1 MSVAPTTASR
11 LARARLLTGCAL
23 ISAALPFAALAQD
36 VAAEDDVQLDA
47 ILVSSASGKATSVQD
62 APASITVIDAAEL
75 AATGA
80 RDLREALRTVPG
92 LNITNGNDGG
102 KTLSF
107 RGMPASRTLQLVDG
121 RRIGGR
127 NTMARDYQGD
137 LGVVPI
143 DAIERIEVVRGP
155 MSTLYGSDAMGGVI
169 NIITKKGYD
178 VWSGSVTAEATRGDA
193 STTSDSNS
201 LSGFVTGPVAQD
213 LTFSAWGKLS
223 ETGSP
228 VAVPTTGTGTRVS
241 NKGDKTRVL
250 GARLNWKQSDVS
262 DWGLELGNAVED
274 YLATDAAG
282 GAGTR
287 EVSRNHLVLSH
298 GLTLGTGR
306 LDSALRFETS
316 KSTSLA
322 AGAAAPNSFDTLN
335 FETRY
340 SDLSTLAGR
349 EFEYTLGL
357 TATKEKLFDAQSSST
372 GTVVDDAALSGALFA
387 EGRLRF
393 NDALTLTAGLRV
405 DQHERFGTHV
415 TPRLYA
421 NYDFGGG
428 LTLKA
433 GYSQGFVAP
442 DLRNLS
448 PNYQMSS
455 NGNGCK
461 PYQGPC
467 IIFGNPDLKPETSD
481 NFELGLNYQGADL
494 SWEVTGFYNDITD
507 MIGARR
513 TNDVFDQVWVT
524 DRATGT
530 PVLRDRYKF
539 VRDNFDK
546 GRTAGIEAG
555 FNWTVNDS
563 LTWNGTATY
572 MAISEFQYGNA
583 NVTFPMSTTPKW
595 NLGTGVTWQA
605 NDRLKLNGQVNYV
618 GKQANLFDATG
629 VVLPGG
635 FTGSAPAGQNTKAY
649 TLVNIGASY
658 DLTPKATLNIGIE
671 NLFDR
676 QPEKEVS
683 YAENGRLF
691 RVGITTRF

>member
-36 VAAEDDVQLDA
+36 AATDDDVQLDA
-47 ILVSSASGKATSVQD
+47 VLVSSASGKATSLQD
-62 APASITVIDAAEL
+62 APASITVIGAEEL

-178 VWSGSVTAEATRGDA
+178 VWSGSLTTEMTRGDA
-193 STTSDSNS
+193 SSTSDSNS

-213 LTFSAWGKLS
+213 LTFSAWGKVS

-241 NKGDKTRVL
+241 NKGDQTRVL
-250 GARLNWKQSDVS
+250 GARLNWKQSDTS

-274 YLATDAAG
+274 YLATDANG
-282 GAGTR
+282 GEATR
-287 EVSRNHLVLSH
+287 EVSRNHLVLSN

-306 LDSALRFETS
+306 LESALRFEKN
-316 KSTSLA
+316 KSTFLA
-322 AGAAAPNSFDTLN
+322 TGSKGPNTYDTVN
-335 FETRY
+335 IESRY
-340 SDLSTLAGR
+340 SDLSSFMGR
-349 EFEYTLGL
+349 ELEYTLGV
-357 TATKEKLFDAQSSST
+357 TATKEKLFDPQISDT
-372 GTVVDDAALSGALFA
+372 GTVIDDSAFSGALFA

-393 NDALTLTAGLRV
+393 NDALTLTGGLRV
-405 DQHERFGTHV
+405 DYHERFGTHI

-448 PNYQMSS
+448 PNYQMTS

-467 IIFGNPDLKPETSD
+467 IIFGNPNLKPETSD

-494 SWEVTGFYNDITD
+494 SWEVTGFYNDISD
-507 MIGARR
+507 MIGAERGAYYD
-513 TNDVFDQVWVT
+513 TVWING
-524 DRATGT
+524 RNGNPGRWA
-530 PVLRDRYKF
+530 DRYSF
-539 VRDNFDK
+539 TRANFDK

-555 FNWTVNDS
+555 FNWNVSDS

-583 NVTFPMSTTPKW
+583 NVTFPMTTTPKW
-595 NLGTGVTWQA
+595 NVGTGVTWQA

-618 GKQANLFDATG
+618 GKQANFFDATG

-635 FTGSAPAGQNTKAY
+635 FTGSAPAGQNTKPYA
-649 TLVNIGASY
+649 LVNIGASY
-658 DLTPKATLNIGIE
+658 DLSANATLNIGID

>member
-23 ISAALPFAALAQD
+23 ISAALPFAAFAQD
-36 VAAEDDVQLDA
+36 AVAEDDVQLDA
-47 ILVSSASGKATSVQD
+47 ILVSSASGKATSLQD

-80 RDLREALRTVPG
+80 RDLRDALRTVPG

-107 RGMPASRTLQLVDG
+107 RGMPSSRTLQLVDG

-137 LGVVPI
+137 LGIVPI

-178 VWSGSVTAEATRGDA
+178 VWSGSVTTEMTRGDA
-193 STTSDSNS
+193 SSTSDSNS
-201 LSGFVTGPVAQD
+201 LSGFVTGPVARD

-223 ETGSP
+223 ETDSP

-241 NKGDKTRVL
+241 NKGDQTRVL
-250 GARLNWKQSDVS
+250 GARLNWKQSERS
-262 DWGLELGNAVED
+262 EWGLELGNSVED

-282 GAGTR
+282 GESTR
-287 EVSRNHLVLSH
+287 EVSRNHLVLSN
-298 GLTLGTGR
+298 GVTLGTGR
-306 LDSALRFETS
+306 LETALRFEKS

-322 AGAAAPNSFDTLN
+322 AGAKAPNSYDTVN
-335 FETRY
+335 FETRF
-340 SDLSTLAGR
+340 SDLSSFMGR
-349 EFEYTLGL
+349 ELEYTLGM
-357 TATKEKLFDAQSSST
+357 TATKEKLFDPQSSST
-372 GTVVDDAALSGALFA
+372 GTVVDDSAVSGAFFA

-393 NDALTLTAGLRV
+393 NDALTLTGGLRI

-481 NFELGLNYQGADL
+481 NYELGLNYQGENL
-494 SWEVTGFYNDITD
+494 SWEVTGFYNDVKD

-513 TNDVFDQVWVT
+513 TDEVFDQVWVT
-524 DRATGT
+524 RNNVRTL
-530 PVLRDRYKF
+530 VDRYKF

-555 FNWTVNDS
+555 FNWNVSDT
-563 LTWNGTATY
+563 LTWTGTATY

-618 GKQANLFDATG
+618 GKQANFFDATG

-649 TLVNIGASY
+649 ALVNIGASY
-658 DLTPKATLNIGIE
+658 DLNANATLNIGID

>member
-36 VAAEDDVQLDA
+36 AATEDDVQLDA
-47 ILVSSASGKATSVQD
+47 VLVSSASGKATSLQD
-62 APASITVIDAAEL
+62 APASITVIGAEEL

-178 VWSGSVTAEATRGDA
+178 VWSGSLTTEMTRGDA
-193 STTSDSNS
+193 SSTSDSNS

-213 LTFSAWGKLS
+213 LTFSAWGKVS

-241 NKGDKTRVL
+241 NKGDQTRVL
-250 GARLNWKQSDVS
+250 GARLNWKQSDTS

-274 YLATDAAG
+274 YLATDANG
-282 GAGTR
+282 GEATR
-287 EVSRNHLVLSH
+287 EVSRNYAVISN
-298 GLTLGTGR
+298 GMTLGTGR
-306 LDSALRFETS
+306 LESALRFEKTKSALLATGS
-316 KSTSLA
+316 K
-322 AGAAAPNSFDTLN
+322 APNTYDTLN
-335 FETRY
+335 IETRY
-340 SDLSTLAGR
+340 NNLGTLAGR
-349 EFEYTLGL
+349 ELEYTLGL
-357 TATKEKLFDAQSSST
+357 TATKENLFDPQISST
-372 GTVVDDAALSGALFA
+372 GTVIDDSSTSGALFA

-393 NDALTLTAGLRV
+393 NDALTLTAGLRM
-405 DQHERFGTHV
+405 DHHDRFGTHI

-481 NFELGLNYQGADL
+481 NYELGLNYQGENL
-494 SWEVTGFYNDITD
+494 SWEVTGFYNDVKD

-513 TNDVFDQVWVT
+513 TDEVFDRVT
-524 DRATGT
+524 VNRNGVRTE
-530 PVLRDRYKF
+530 VDRYKF

-555 FNWTVNDS
+555 FNWNVSDT

-583 NVTFPMSTTPKW
+583 NVTFPMTTTPKW
-595 NLGTGVTWQA
+595 NVGTGVTWQA

-618 GKQANLFDATG
+618 GKQANFFDATG

-635 FTGSAPAGQNTKAY
+635 FTGSAPAGQNTKPYA
-649 TLVNIGASY
+649 LVNIGASY
-658 DLTPKATLNIGIE
+658 DLSANATLNIGID